1 MECEEGMRNKQ
12 KKNHFSPISAFK
24 RKIICNVRFFPMLKK
39 KKNSFTTFILT
50 KKKRIQ
56 LTKQIN
62 FFSEKKNQTKIRQNN
77 KKKKK
82 RTFLFNLNPPLLCV
96 CAQREKTS
104 TDLVN

>member
-39 KKNSFTTFILT
+39 KKFFYNFYPY
-50 KKKRIQ
+50 KKKKRKRIQ

-77 KKKKK
+77 KKK
-82 RTFLFNLNPPLLCV
+82 TNFSF
-96 CAQREKTS
+96 
-104 TDLVN
+104 

>member
-39 KKNSFTTFILT
+39 KKFFYNFYPY
-50 KKKRIQ
+50 KKKRKRIQ

-77 KKKKK
+77 KKKNELF
-82 RTFLFNLNPPLLCV
+82 FLI
-96 CAQREKTS
+96 
-104 TDLVN
+104 

>member
-1 MECEEGMRNKQ
+1 MRNKQ

-39 KKNSFTTFILT
+39 KKFFYNFYPY
-50 KKKRIQ
+50 KKKKEFSWQNKLIF
-56 LTKQIN
+56 LVKKKIKQK
-62 FFSEKKNQTKIRQNN
+62 SDKTT
-77 KKKKK
+77 KKK

>member
-39 KKNSFTTFILT
+39 KKILLQLLSLQ
-50 KKKRIQ
+50 KKKRKRIQ

-77 KKKKK
+77 KKKK
-82 RTFLFNLNPPLLCV
+82 TNFSF
-96 CAQREKTS
+96 
-104 TDLVN
+104 

>member
-39 KKNSFTTFILT
+39 KILLQLLSLQ
-50 KKKRIQ
+50 KKKRKRIQ

-77 KKKKK
+77 KKKK

-96 CAQREKTS
+96 CAQREKN
-104 TDLVN
+104 VY

>member
-39 KKNSFTTFILT
+39 KKILL
-50 KKKRIQ
+50 Q
-56 LTKQIN
+56 LLSLQ
-62 FFSEKKNQTKIRQNN
+62 

-82 RTFLFNLNPPLLCV
+82 KNSV
-96 CAQREKTS
+96 DKT
-104 TDLVN
+104 N

>member
-1 MECEEGMRNKQ
+1 
-12 KKNHFSPISAFK
+12 
-24 RKIICNVRFFPMLKK
+24 MLKK
-39 KKNSFTTFILT
+39 KILLQLLSLQ
-50 KKKRIQ
+50 KKKRKRIQ

-77 KKKKK
+77 KKKK

>member
-39 KKNSFTTFILT
+39 KILLQLLSLQ
-50 KKKRIQ
+50 KKKRKRIQ

-77 KKKKK
+77 KKKK
-82 RTFLFNLNPPLLCV
+82 TNFSF
-96 CAQREKTS
+96 
-104 TDLVN
+104 